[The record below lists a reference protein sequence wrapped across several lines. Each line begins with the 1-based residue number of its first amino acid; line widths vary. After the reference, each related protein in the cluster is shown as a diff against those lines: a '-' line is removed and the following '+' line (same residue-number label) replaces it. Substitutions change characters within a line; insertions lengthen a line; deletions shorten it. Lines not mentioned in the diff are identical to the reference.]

1 MNAFNYSAN
10 SMKAVCIFSTF
21 DKYAAVDFFFTVLSI
36 VINLLTCP
44 LVILLNAL
52 FITAMGKNR
61 RLQTM
66 HNILLASMAGTD
78 LAVGI
83 VSQPFCIA
91 LDIFQ
96 AAGGSLSVYCKLI
109 FHAKDDNKLPLPSI
123 SSSFGTYRCGTVCC
137 DEIFS
142 ATQQHRY
149 QIPFN
154 CSNCM
159 LLAYYDFLLGHL
171 VVL

>member
-1 MNAFNYSAN
+1 VSRGKNKAFQTVTRQANLLHCVNWCVSHNSFIASYKTSAFNAITKVDMNDFNYSAN

-52 FITAMGKNR
+52 LMTAMGKIR

-66 HNILLASMAGTD
+66 HNILLASIAGTD

-83 VSQPFCIA
+83 VSQPICIA
-91 LDIFQ
+91 LV
-96 AAGGSLSVYCKLI
+96 ASYLSCK
-109 FHAKDDNKLPLPSI
+109 
-123 SSSFGTYRCGTVCC
+123 G
-137 DEIFS
+137 
-142 ATQQHRY
+142 
-149 QIPFN
+149 
-154 CSNCM
+154 
-159 LLAYYDFLLGHL
+159 
-171 VVL
+171 